1 MIALFPFILKV
12 GFSVV
17 FVLWL
22 LMAAVFLWSLMS
34 GDKKIC
40 LEILLS
46 G

>member
-1 MIALFPFILKV
+1 MTTLSLFLLGL

-34 GDKKIC
+34 RDG
-40 LEILLS
+40 S
-46 G
+46 

>member
-1 MIALFPFILKV
+1 MDIIFIFLLGL

-34 GDKKIC
+34 GDG
-40 LEILLS
+40 S
-46 G
+46 

>member
-1 MIALFPFILKV
+1 MTILFLLGL

-34 GDKKIC
+34 GD
-40 LEILLS
+40 
-46 G
+46 GR